1 MTTLAEFRDRYGAL
15 VVAAC
20 EWRAMQAD
28 AEVLAGRVFAG
39 LSDLPAPPDL
49 PTTYQLIDK
58 VVMDAYLEASRSLSI
73 LDRLR
78 GDKQT
83 PLPNAPVD
91 DALHASLRD
100 AVTRLGGRDRE
111 VLQLCYWDELAEA
124 EAAEVLGLDLA
135 RLRERREHALDR
147 YRGILRRR
155 APSADPAAASHLF
168 RSVKPGR
175 HTRWE

>member
-1 MTTLAEFRDRYGAL
+1 MTTVLEFRDRYGAL

-28 AEVLAGRVFAG
+28 AEVLAARVFDR

-49 PTTYQLIDK
+49 PKTYQLIDK
-58 VVMDAYLEASRSLSI
+58 VVMDAYLEASASQSI

-78 GDKQT
+78 GEK
-83 PLPNAPVD
+83 PALPNAPVD
-91 DALHASLRD
+91 DALHATLRD
-100 AVTRLGGRDRE
+100 AVTRLSGRDRE
-111 VLQLCYWDELAEA
+111 VLQLCYWDELAET
-124 EAAEVLGLDLA
+124 EAADVLGVDLV

-155 APSADPAAASHLF
+155 APSADPAAASQLF

>member
-28 AEVLAGRVFAG
+28 AQLLASRVFSTLA
-39 LSDLPAPPDL
+39 DLAVQPSLAK
-49 PTTYQLIDK
+49 TYQVIDK
-58 VVMDAYLEASRSLSI
+58 VVLDAYLDASAGRSI

-78 GDKQT
+78 GEKPS

-91 DALHASLRD
+91 DALHAVLRD

-111 VLQLCYWDELAEA
+111 VLQLCYWDELTEA
-124 EAAEVLGLDLA
+124 EAAEVLRIDLA
-135 RLRERREHALDR
+135 RLRERRDRALDR
-147 YRGILRRR
+147 YRDILRRR
-155 APSADPAAASHLF
+155 APSAEPAAASQLF